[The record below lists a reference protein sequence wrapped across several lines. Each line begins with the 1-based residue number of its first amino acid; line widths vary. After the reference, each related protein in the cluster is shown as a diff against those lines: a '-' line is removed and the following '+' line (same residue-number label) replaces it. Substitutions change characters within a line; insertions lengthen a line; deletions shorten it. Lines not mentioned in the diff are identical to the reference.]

1 MFPSIGEI
9 GSEFLNFFSGKGMA
23 ALGMTLVRLIGSL
36 IVSFI
41 ISVLISYLY
50 FLFKPSINLFKPLM
64 FILKVSPIIA
74 IILYIQVLTASVN
87 ESAPFIVTTL
97 MLIPIMTD
105 AYVSGIDNIE
115 KGVLDSLEL
124 ETTNRSYKF
133 YKVIFPMI
141 SQNIALSMFQSVGL
155 GIKVVIMVE
164 YFCFIDTG
172 LGGILN
178 SYYTNINIAGLLSTI
193 VFVSIIAAIIELSI
207 YLVKKKVLKN
217 N

>member
-1 MFPSIGEI
+1 MLPSIGEI

-124 ETTNRSYKF
+124 ETTNKSYKF

-207 YLVKKKVLKN
+207 YLIKKKVLKN